1 MQTGVEM
8 EHNYVIRF
16 RNCILNG
23 QFEELFQKNI
33 IAHKN
38 LKSGSKCVSIF
49 DQVTQNLPAQK
60 KQLIMYYTYEQWYSE
75 LIE

>member
-49 DQVTQNLPAQK
+49 DQVTQNLPA
-60 KQLIMYYTYEQWYSE
+60 
-75 LIE
+75 